1 MTSKELR
8 EKRASDYAIME
19 DLQKRATAEGRLMT
33 SDELSQWDAADAS
46 FKNYTEQISRL
57 ERWNEINSES
67 RSISQ
72 VEQSISAMPTNAREI
87 VKSPEYHTAFM
98 KALAKRDL
106 TSNEGFVVRF
116 SNGDRMKIKGEEY
129 LRLHRIMANL
139 STTSV
144 WEILSTNG
152 KIDEFIKD
160 VPDEFFKKIQDFAFD
175 LSLRHYNLMK
185 EYTECFEIIK
195 NKTADRKSFAEESKR
210 YPHPSLLFGLLDGKD
225 ISPMIWKMIKP
236 EFKKL

>member
-46 FKNYTEQISRL
+46 FKNYTEQISRI

-67 RSISQ
+67 RSVSQ
-72 VEQSISAMPTNAREI
+72 VEQSISTMPTNAREI

-106 TSNEGFVVRF
+106 TSNEQSMLREMRGTATILTAETGLAGGCVIPYQF
-116 SNGDRMKIKGEEY
+116 SYELEKTMAYYGPMLQVSRIITTPQAGTLYWPKVNDTGTTGNWHTEGEV
-129 LRLHRIMANL
+129 
-139 STTSV
+139 S
-144 WEILSTNG
+144 
-152 KIDEFIKD
+152 
-160 VPDEFFKKIQDFAFD
+160 
-175 LSLRHYNLMK
+175 
-185 EYTECFEIIK
+185 
-195 NKTADRKSFAEESKR
+195 
-210 YPHPSLLFGLLDGKD
+210 
-225 ISPMIWKMIKP
+225 
-236 EFKKL
+236 